1 MHILRHNY
9 SIKNEYMYLQT
20 IHVQCDPVTG
30 VHGISA

>member
-9 SIKNEYMYLQT
+9 SIKNEYLQT